1 MAMAHHYESSVT
13 LAASPETA
21 FVRLDDFRKLSAHM
35 EKPSAM
41 TLGSKMSISDYDL
54 PQQGIGRWLGKLF
67 GNAYARWCTKRMAS
81 DAAAA
86 FRADVQVRRHDAKGE
101 LK

>member
-21 FVRLDDFRKLSAHM
+21 SVHRSA
-35 EKPSAM
+35 AA
-41 TLGSKMSISDYDL
+41 
-54 PQQGIGRWLGKLF
+54 GIGRWLGKLF

-86 FRADVQVRRHDAKGE
+86 FRADVQVAAGDRAHPRITEDMTRKE
-101 LK
+101 S